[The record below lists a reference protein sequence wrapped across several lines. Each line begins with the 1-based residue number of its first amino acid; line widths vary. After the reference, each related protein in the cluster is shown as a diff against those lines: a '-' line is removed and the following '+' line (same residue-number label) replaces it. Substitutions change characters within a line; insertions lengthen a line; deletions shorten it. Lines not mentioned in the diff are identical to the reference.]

1 MHTFKALITNYPLIC
16 AGAAWLVAQILK
28 VFTGIFRERRFSVV
42 EFLFGNGGMPS
53 SHSAAVMSLC
63 VACAIKEGFGSAAFA
78 VSFLLCVIVMRDA
91 TGVRWE
97 TGEQAKVLNKIMKD
111 LFKPSEPE
119 EFNKNLKELVGHTPL
134 QVFVGAIVGAAVP
147 FALMAIPAF
156 GIL

>member
-1 MHTFKALITNYPLIC
+1 MYTFKALITNYPLIC
-16 AGAAWLVAQILK
+16 AGSAWLVAQILK
-28 VFTGIFRERRFSVV
+28 VFTGIFRERKFTVL

-53 SHSAAVMSLC
+53 SHSAAVTSLC
-63 VACAIKEGFGSAAFA
+63 VACAIKEGFGSASFA
-78 VSFLLCVIVMRDA
+78 VAFLLCVIVMRDA

-97 TGEQAKVLNKIMKD
+97 TGEQAKVLNKIMQD
-111 LFKPSEPE
+111 LFKPSKPE
-119 EFNKNLKELVGHTPL
+119 EFNQGLKELVGHTPL